1 MTTEE
6 KQQLRP
12 QKYNN
17 TPQGHTIG
25 EQKRTAINS
34 GPSDTNLLSRDVT
47 VLQQPTGRD
56 PTPTPQTPPH
66 LKSEASFRRPV

>member
-17 TPQGHTIG
+17 TSQDHTIG

-47 VLQQPTGRD
+47 VLHNQLGETL
-56 PTPTPQTPPH
+56 H
-66 LKSEASFRRPV
+66 LHPRPLLT